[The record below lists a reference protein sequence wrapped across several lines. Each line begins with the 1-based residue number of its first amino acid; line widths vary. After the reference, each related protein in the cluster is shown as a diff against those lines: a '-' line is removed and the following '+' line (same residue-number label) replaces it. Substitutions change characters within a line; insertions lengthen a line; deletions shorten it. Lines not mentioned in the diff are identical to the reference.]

1 MYIRKKPQ
9 NYVKLVRKKK
19 QWNAKKMETNQ
30 NDVIK

>member
-9 NYVKLVRKKK
+9 NYVKLVRKKTMK
-19 QWNAKKMETNQ
+19 CKENETNQ